1 MLMSVLHQCVKLLTT
16 DKQPDILQRFIS
28 VKIQIIADLSLT
40 MTITV
45 QSAILTGCVLSL
57 SVDSNLRSQ
66 VTFASDDENEEFKN
80 SK

>member
-1 MLMSVLHQCVKLLTT
+1 MKILTT
-16 DKQPDILQRFIS
+16 YKQPDILQRFIS

-45 QSAILTGCVLSL
+45 QSAILTGCVLS
-57 SVDSNLRSQ
+57 VDSNLCSQ

>member
-1 MLMSVLHQCVKLLTT
+1 MKLLTT

-57 SVDSNLRSQ
+57 SVDSNFWSQ

>member
-1 MLMSVLHQCVKLLTT
+1 MKLLTT

-57 SVDSNLRSQ
+57 SVDSNLCSQ